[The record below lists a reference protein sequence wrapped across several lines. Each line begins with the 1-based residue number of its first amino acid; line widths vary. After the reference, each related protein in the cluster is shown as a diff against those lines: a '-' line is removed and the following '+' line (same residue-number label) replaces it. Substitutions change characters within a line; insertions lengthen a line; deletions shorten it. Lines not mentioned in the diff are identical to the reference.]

1 MNNLV
6 LKSEPNTISFTV
18 GEFIETPFIKLS
30 GNGDIFVKG
39 KLVQNDLELV
49 NALREFLIKSKEM
62 HKQEIIDS
70 WEDGHDSFSTR
81 NAEQYYNETFEK
93 L

>member
-62 HKQEIIDS
+62 HKQEI
-70 WEDGHDSFSTR
+70 E
-81 NAEQYYNETFEK
+81 NAYRFGLSDEYVIGSQKYYNDTFGK
-93 L
+93 I